1 MTIELSIF
9 ELVYGSSYIIN
20 HHKFLDQ
27 IYPKL
32 VFSAQNRKSKHYYR
46 IKHIPISV
54 DPQFHLKQIIFIFWT
69 KFAQK
74 GYFRSKTEKVNVTI
88 EINVMV
94 YIRIDPDANFCL
106 KQTILIFLAKF
117 SP

>member
-1 MTIELSIF
+1 M
-9 ELVYGSSYIIN
+9 
-20 HHKFLDQ
+20 
-27 IYPKL
+27 
-32 VFSAQNRKSKHYYR
+32 FSALNRKSKHCYR

-88 EINVMV
+88 EINIMV